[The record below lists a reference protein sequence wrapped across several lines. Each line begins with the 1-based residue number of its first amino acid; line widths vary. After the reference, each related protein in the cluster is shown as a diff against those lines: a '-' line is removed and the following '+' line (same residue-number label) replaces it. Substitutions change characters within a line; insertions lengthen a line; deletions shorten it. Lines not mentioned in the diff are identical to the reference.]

1 MIDFVATIVFFF
13 AVIDLKGTVAL
24 FIFATRND
32 ALLTAGIDRD

>member
-24 FIFATRND
+24 FIFCNQK
-32 ALLTAGIDRD
+32 